1 MKRTQTVS
9 QQVGG
14 KNGPC
19 SAHARLK
26 LELEEL
32 KQAFDC
38 SPVHL
43 AVIDDELRLVRINS
57 LTEETLGLSA
67 DAVVGHQVS
76 EVMPPNLA
84 RQFESECKRVLTSEE
99 SHTEF
104 ELEGR
109 TRGTDGQTRC
119 WLVSLQRLE
128 GAEYVKPK
136 LLASAT
142 DITERKRADEDLLL
156 KQFALDHAPDAV
168 YWIDREAR
176 FFYVN
181 EAACKSLGYAREEL
195 LQLTVPQ
202 IDPTWPVDKWD
213 ELWEIN
219 RAKGTTAPFETV
231 HQTRDGRLL
240 PVEITAAFIEYGGRV
255 FDCAYAR
262 DITERKRAQEALQN
276 ANRMLAAISRVNE
289 ILVRAAREEELL
301 TEVCRAVVELGG
313 YMMVWVGYAESDARK
328 TVRPVAHAGFE
339 DGYLTTVSISWAE
352 DELGQ
357 GPVGRAIRSG
367 APAAVD
373 DLRIDPSYAPWRDEA
388 MRRGYVC
395 SVALP
400 LVTDGRTIG
409 ALSLYRQEPGYFNAS
424 EERLLS
430 QLASDLSYGIA
441 SLRARDERAAAE
453 AERRALE
460 HRLEEHKRK
469 FYRET
474 ILSVTNGKL
483 SICEPTEVRPY
494 VARAQLSIDVRQ
506 VVDVALARRAV
517 EAFCR
522 AQGLEE
528 EALAHFMIG
537 VGEAVTN
544 AVKHAGRGR
553 VYAGVNSEIWVAV
566 RDLGSGIESLILPSA
581 VLRRG
586 FSTKPS
592 LGLGYTIMLDAADR
606 ILLKT
611 GMRGTTVVL
620 LKSLQHRDTPP
631 LEAIPDTWE
640 TV

>member
-1 MKRTQTVS
+1 MQ
-9 QQVGG
+9 
-14 KNGPC
+14 
-19 SAHARLK
+19 ARLR
-26 LELEEL
+26 LELDDL
-32 KQAFDC
+32 NQIFDC

-43 AVIDDELRLVRINS
+43 AVIDHELRLVRVNT
-57 LTEETLGLSA
+57 LTAETLDLPA
-67 DAVVGHQVS
+67 EAVIGRHLA
-76 EVMPPNLA
+76 EVMPAELA
-84 RQFESECKRVLTSEE
+84 KQLESKCREAFGANASRG
-99 SHTEF
+99 EF
-104 ELEGR
+104 EVEGIR
-109 TRGTDGQTRC
+109 PATGQTRT
-119 WLVSLQRLE
+119 WLVNLQRLE
-128 GAEYVKPK
+128 SPDGTEPRV
-136 LLASAT
+136 LASAT
-142 DITERKRADEDLLL
+142 DISERKRADEDLLL
-156 KQFALDHAPDAV
+156 KQFALDHAPDAI
-168 YWIDREAR
+168 YWIDRDSK

-181 EAACKSLGYAREEL
+181 EAACKSLGYTREEL
-195 LQLTVPQ
+195 LKLSVPE
-202 IDPTWPVDKWD
+202 IDPTWPVDKW
-213 ELWEIN
+213 EEFWEYN
-219 RAKGTTAPFETV
+219 VAKGTTPPFETV

-240 PVEITAAFIEYGGRV
+240 PVEITAAFIKYGGRV

-262 DITERKRAQEALQN
+262 DIIERKRAQEALQN

-289 ILVRAAREEELL
+289 ILVRATREEELL

-313 YMMVWVGYAESDARK
+313 YMMVWVGYTESNLEK

-339 DGYLTTVSISWAE
+339 DGYLSQISVSWSE
-352 DELGQ
+352 GELGQ

-367 APAAVD
+367 SPAVVD
-373 DLRIDPSYAPWRDEA
+373 DLRIDAAYAPWREEA
-388 MRRGYVC
+388 TRRGYVC

-409 ALSLYRQEPGYFNAS
+409 ALSLYRQEPGCVNAS
-424 EERLLS
+424 EERLLW

-474 ILSVTNGKL
+474 ILSVTDGKL
-483 SICEPTEVRPY
+483 NICEPSEVKPY
-494 VARAQLSIDVRQ
+494 ISLAQLRIDVGQ
-506 VVDVALARRAV
+506 ASDVALARRAV
-517 EAFCR
+517 ETFCR
-522 AQGLEE
+522 AQGLDE
-528 EALAHFMIG
+528 EALAHFMVG

-553 VYAGVNSEIWVAV
+553 VYAGVNSGIWVAI

-611 GMRGTTVVL
+611 GVRGTTVVL
-620 LKSLQHRDTPP
+620 LKYPQPRDIPP

-640 TV
+640 TVPNIA